1 MIRHGKK
8 SLERADGLIDGL
20 SFGSEHGFLQR
31 RFWAFLPDCI
41 HRARYLQIPLWPQ
54 HFRNLPLSVSYSS
67 DIRTMMKSISDL
79 VRANQQ

>member
-1 MIRHGKK
+1 MIRHGKT
-8 SLERADGLIDGL
+8 SLERADGLIDEL

-67 DIRTMMKSISDL
+67 AAF
-79 VRANQQ
+79 VQ